1 MAKKLYEET
10 DVQAIA
16 EAIRLKNGTA
26 AGYKL
31 SLMAQAIESLKT
43 GDNFVQTDV
52 PEYVK
57 TAVLELAKKVSAV
70 QTADSITFIAAS
82 DAHQLDTDEY
92 VVNGNLHASM
102 AMKALGYVL
111 PGIDFCCFLGDYS
124 AGSSTTTIAEGRQH
138 FAEINSGLKEAF
150 AAVPQFRTP
159 GERDGLRNSWTQ
171 NGSWLQSEEIYTY
184 VGRYNEGATYGST
197 SEGYCYRDFDE
208 KKLRVICLNTSENG
222 QNFDN
227 VSEPQQ
233 LWLARMLR
241 TVGLKTGWGI
251 VILSHYPLDFTDVG
265 KTSTSAANAV
275 GTILRKYAEGGS
287 AKISGMTISF
297 KNANKAKIYATFHGH
312 THNLKVA
319 KLSDVQESGSTEFD
333 VLRIAIPNMCYFHN
347 NEFGQNE
354 GTDSNDIE
362 FGEDTTYS
370 KTHDTAS
377 DTSFIVNVIN
387 PSEGKINSFCYG
399 AGYDR
404 EIIIPSNET

>member
-16 EAIRLKNGTA
+16 EVIRLKNGTA

-124 AGSSTTTIAEGRQH
+124 AGSSTTTLAEGRQH